1 MPYSDFTLDQLE
13 RSFGIV
19 ETQTH
24 LFDANA
30 LSLPTPSDR
39 LLADVSEGQELPVFS
54 EKARSELLI
63 MPVLREVR
71 RQSDNFFNIFSG
83 YQFEVDKERG
93 LTGIC
98 DYLFTTHPRTNRIKS
113 PVFCAV
119 EAKSR
124 SVEEGIAQAGAEM
137 IAARLFNERENTPT
151 PIVYGC
157 VTNAYEWLFLK
168 LDGDRLYTDTDRYFL
183 DALNLP
189 RLLGVLLTITDFY
202 DTGGAKPVS

>member
-1 MPYSDFTLDQLE
+1 MAYSDFTLDQLE
-13 RSFGIV
+13 RVFGIS
-19 ETQTH
+19 ETQVR
-24 LFDANA
+24 LFSDDIIV
-30 LSLPTPSDR
+30 PIQPSER
-39 LLADVSEGQELPVFS
+39 LLADVQEGQELPVFS
-54 EKARSELLI
+54 EKAKSEMLI
-63 MPVLREVR
+63 TPVLREVR
-71 RQSDNFFNIFSG
+71 RQSGNQFNIFSG
-83 YQFEVDKERG
+83 YQFEVDRERG

-151 PIVYGC
+151 PVVFGC

-168 LDGDRLYTDTDRYFL
+168 LEGDQLFTDTDRYFL
-183 DALNLP
+183 DVLNLP
-189 RLLGVLLTITDFY
+189 RLLGVLGQIVAFY
-202 DTGGAKPVS
+202 KGEQER

>member
-1 MPYSDFTLDQLE
+1 MAYSDFTLDQLE
-13 RSFGIV
+13 RIFGV
-19 ETQTH
+19 NEEQTH
-24 LFDANA
+24 LFKEVNLPA
-30 LSLPTPSDR
+30 LIPSDR

-54 EKARSELLI
+54 EKAKSELLI

-71 RQSDNFFNIFSG
+71 RQSGNVFNIFSG

-151 PIVYGC
+151 PVIFGC
-157 VTNAYEWLFLK
+157 FTNAYEWLFLK
-168 LDGDRLYTDTDRYFL
+168 LDGDRLYTDSDRYFL
-183 DALNLP
+183 DAINLP

-202 DTGGAKPVS
+202 NPAGKKLL

>member
-1 MPYSDFTLDQLE
+1 MAYSDFTLDQLD
-13 RSFGIV
+13 RLFGV
-19 ETQTH
+19 AETQVR
-24 LFDANA
+24 LFSEE
-30 LSLPTPSDR
+30 SLITIQPSER

-54 EKARSELLI
+54 EKAKSEMLI
-63 MPVLREVR
+63 TPVLREVR
-71 RQSDNFFNIFSG
+71 RQSGNQFNIFSG

-137 IAARLFNERENTPT
+137 IAARIFNERENTPT
-151 PIVYGC
+151 PVVFGC

-168 LDGDRLYTDTDRYFL
+168 LEGDQLFTDTDRYFL
-183 DALNLP
+183 DVLNLP
-189 RLLGVLLTITDFY
+189 RLLGVLGGIVGFY
-202 DTGGAKPVS
+202 KGGVS

>member
-1 MPYSDFTLDQLE
+1 MAYSDFTLEQLE
-13 RSFGIV
+13 RLFGVV
-19 ETQTH
+19 ETQVR
-24 LFDANA
+24 LFSEA
-30 LSLPTPSDR
+30 SLITVQPSDR
-39 LLADVSEGQELPVFS
+39 LLADVQEGQELPVFS
-54 EKARSELLI
+54 EKAKSELLI
-63 MPVLREVR
+63 TPVLREVR
-71 RQSDNFFNIFSG
+71 RQSGNQFNIFSG

-151 PIVYGC
+151 PVVFGC

-168 LDGDRLYTDTDRYFL
+168 LEGDQLFTDTDRYFL
-183 DALNLP
+183 DVFNLP
-189 RLLGVLLTITDFY
+189 RLLGVLGGIVGFY
-202 DTGGAKPVS
+202 KGDVR

>member
-1 MPYSDFTLDQLE
+1 MVYSDFTLDQLD
-13 RSFGIV
+13 RLFGIS
-19 ETQTH
+19 ETQVR
-24 LFDANA
+24 LFSEE
-30 LSLPTPSDR
+30 SLITIQPSER
-39 LLADVSEGQELPVFS
+39 LLADVQEGQELPVFS
-54 EKARSELLI
+54 EKAKSEMLI
-63 MPVLREVR
+63 TPVLREVR
-71 RQSDNFFNIFSG
+71 RQSGNQFNIFSG

-151 PIVYGC
+151 PVVFGC

-168 LDGDRLYTDTDRYFL
+168 LEGNQLFTDTDRYFL
-183 DALNLP
+183 DVLNLP
-189 RLLGVLLTITDFY
+189 RLLGVLGGIVAFY
-202 DTGGAKPVS
+202 KEKGK

>member
-1 MPYSDFTLDQLE
+1 MAYSDFTLDQLE
-13 RSFGIV
+13 RVFGIA
-19 ETQTH
+19 ETQVR
-24 LFDANA
+24 LFSDED
-30 LSLPTPSDR
+30 LIPIQPSER
-39 LLADVSEGQELPVFS
+39 LLADVQEGQELPVFS
-54 EKARSELLI
+54 EKAKSEMLI
-63 MPVLREVR
+63 TPVLREVR
-71 RQSDNFFNIFSG
+71 RQSGNQFNIFSG
-83 YQFEVDKERG
+83 YQFEVDRERG

-151 PIVYGC
+151 PVVFGC

-168 LDGDRLYTDTDRYFL
+168 LEGDQLFTDTDRYFL
-183 DALNLP
+183 DVLNLP
-189 RLLGVLLTITDFY
+189 RLLGVLGQVVGFY
-202 DTGGAKPVS
+202 RERMGG